1 MATSKSKKEEIVK
14 DLDQKFSDFKS
25 VVFVNYSGV
34 GVGDLQSIRKELR
47 EEGVDIKV
55 AKKTL
60 LDLVLKRHNISANAK
75 SLEGQ
80 IAVVFG
86 YKDEVTP
93 AKIIYKFTKKIEK
106 LKILAGILEKEFIGQ
121 DKVMALA
128 QIPSYEELLAKMV
141 GSMQAPISGLV
152 NVMQG
157 NIRGLVQVLNA
168 ISQKRAS

>member
-1 MATSKSKKEEIVK
+1 MAISRQKKEEIIK
-14 DLDQKFSDFKS
+14 DLEQKFSDFKS

-34 GVGDLQSIRKELR
+34 GVGDLQNIRKELR
-47 EEGVDIKV
+47 EVGVDLKV

-60 LDLVLKRHNISANAK
+60 LDLVLRKHNIPVNTK

-86 YKDEVTP
+86 YKDEVMP
-93 AKIIYKFTKKIEK
+93 AKIIYKFTKKLEK
-106 LKILAGILEKEFIGQ
+106 LKILAGILDKEFIGQ
-121 DKVMALA
+121 DKVVSLA

-141 GSMQAPISGLV
+141 GSMQAPISGFV

-157 NIRGLVQVLNA
+157 NIGGLVQVLNQ
-168 ISQKRAS
+168 ISKKV

>member
-1 MATSKSKKEEIVK
+1 MATSKSKKEEILK

-47 EEGVDIKV
+47 EAGMDLKV

-60 LDLVLKRHNISANAK
+60 LDLVLKKHNIPVDTQ

-80 IAVVFG
+80 IAVAFG
-86 YKDEVTP
+86 YKDEVMA

-106 LKILAGILEKEFIGQ
+106 LKILAGILDKEFIGQ
-121 DKVMALA
+121 DIVMALA
-128 QIPSYEELLAKMV
+128 QIPSYKELLAKMV
-141 GSMQAPISGLV
+141 GSMQAPIAGFV

-168 ISQKRAS
+168 ISKK